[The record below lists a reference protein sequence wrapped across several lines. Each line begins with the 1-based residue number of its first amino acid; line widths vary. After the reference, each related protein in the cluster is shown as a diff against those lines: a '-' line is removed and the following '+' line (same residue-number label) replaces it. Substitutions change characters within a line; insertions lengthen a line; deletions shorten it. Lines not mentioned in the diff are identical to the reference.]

1 VLPHSE
7 PLSEE
12 QKLKA
17 AALIETFNLEIM
29 TCFYSQTWSTRM
41 AAIEKI
47 SEQLYNLDPNRR
59 DAMST
64 EINRKNLPIEETFKV
79 FLQLI
84 DEGCQDPVLKNY
96 LAVLE
101 LFQKSLPL
109 FFRYIQPPQIKKDL
123 MPLVSNILKKT
134 SDLKAK
140 IREASINFCLYL
152 SH

>member
-17 AALIETFNLEIM
+17 AAFIETFNLEIM

-64 EINRKNLPIEETFKV
+64 EINRKNLPIDETFKT
-79 FLQLI
+79 FL
-84 DEGCQDPVLKNY
+84 
-96 LAVLE
+96 
-101 LFQKSLPL
+101 
-109 FFRYIQPPQIKKDL
+109 
-123 MPLVSNILKKT
+123 
-134 SDLKAK
+134 
-140 IREASINFCLYL
+140 
-152 SH
+152 